1 MKSMEYVKQLRGKNA
16 DQLNEELAALQKEQ
30 FNLRLAHVTGQQN
43 KTHLAGD
50 VRKRIARIKTEL
62 RNRAHGALLQQQAK
76 S

>member
-1 MKSMEYVKQLRGKNA
+1 MKSAEYLKQLRGKNA

-30 FNLRLAHVTGQQN
+30 FNLRLQHVTGQQN

-50 VRKRIARIKTEL
+50 VKQRIARVKTVL
-62 RNRAHGALLQQQAK
+62 KQQAK